1 MAEFT
6 TTPTNV
12 DLFALVKRKANI
24 PSLMLGAGSVLA
36 GTGAAAIRGNM
47 EILAASICLLF
58 AAFAQLAANLTH
70 YYMMV
75 NRRYENMPRPKMHNP
90 KLLGNNIA
98 VRVLR
103 EAGFACSLI
112 AVMIGLCIMTMA
124 EEPFWTLILGA
135 IIIASNLLLTR
146 GKHPL
151 FGSPWALVFTW
162 IIFGPVAVWGT
173 SYLQVQHDVRVLWA
187 WFDNI
192 PSLMVGA
199 CMGFLACNVHLIY
212 SYAMHVVDPG
222 CNPNGLCHKM
232 GRRPVEILAFLNG
245 LIPLAIACWGIL
257 YFNLQRP
264 EITIVPFFLGFALNT
279 YISLRM
285 HTAPIG
291 ELVHLSMLAKINY
304 LLTGL
309 TIFLLWWYIGAPDR
323 SMSVFF

>member
-1 MAEFT
+1 MAQFV

-12 DLFALVKRKANI
+12 DLFALVKRKANL

-36 GTGAAAIRGNM
+36 GTGAAALRGNM
-47 EILAASICLLF
+47 EILAASICLIF
-58 AAFAQLAANLTH
+58 ACFAQLAANLTH
-70 YYMMV
+70 YYMML

-112 AVMIGLCIMTMA
+112 AVMVGLCLMTMA
-124 EEPFWTLILGA
+124 EQPFWTLILGL
-135 IIIASNLLLTR
+135 IILISNLMLTR
-146 GKHPL
+146 GKHPM

-173 SYLQVQHDVRVLWA
+173 SYLQVQHEAVKLWSM
-187 WFDNI
+187 FDNS
-192 PSLMVGA
+192 PSLLLGF
-199 CMGFLACNVHLIY
+199 CMGFLACNVQILYVY
-212 SYAMHVVDPG
+212 SMDVVDPG
-222 CNPNGLCHKM
+222 CNPNSLCTRV
-232 GRRPVEILAFLNG
+232 GRRFVQWLAFFNG
-245 LIPLAIACWGIL
+245 LIPLCSMIWGVMYLNI
-257 YFNLQRP
+257 QSP
-264 EITIVPFFLGFALNT
+264 EIAIVPIFLGFALNT
-279 YISLRM
+279 YITLRM
-285 HTAPIG
+285 DRAPIG

-309 TIFLLWWYIGAPDR
+309 TTFLFWWYIGAPDS